1 MKKKCPKSLK
11 KVLAVTMA
19 AVLLISCLAACAST
33 ADQPANPNFHKD
45 AAELMDQWIYVDKT
59 TVLSAMGVDQGTEVE
74 VEPCYALE
82 NVLYCANPEDEE
94 CAVLSIYVPE
104 AYVKEAVEN
113 SDGTYTLTFDK
124 DVVLTNDVG
133 TEYTVNTAPII
144 YQNSVDGYKEGYQLT
159 LGTDTKG
166 VYSNIACDGVSHY
179 GDYVAAG
186 YIFVSVSSRGVDSNL
201 PVSDNPMAGAMGTG
215 GQGRELESQG
225 AAPSQIVDLKAGV
238 RYLKYNDKILPGS
251 SDKIIAIGGSAGG
264 SLAALLGVS
273 GNSKLYDS
281 YLKEIGAIMKSSDDI
296 YGVRAQ
302 APIAN
307 VELADMA
314 YEYLHSSETSYSV
327 GMGSSM
333 VSVDMTEPGSEFY
346 MDLHNLL
353 IKDFEAYIEELGLD
367 AATFRE
373 GYLAAVNKALD
384 EYVNYGLAF
393 NAEGLLKESNVS
405 SVSYD
410 DVQGFVDE
418 HDSLAYA
425 GGKVTATSMEAFVAD
440 FMARSK
446 ALMGFDTEAAK
457 SWETKMFGGVADGE
471 AYGEHFS
478 APLLAA
484 LKELSDKYPEAARLV
499 EVYDNAENG
508 VNSEGKQDVVKL
520 MSCMTFLSG
529 DEKSDIAQHWRL
541 GNSTMDGDVGSI
553 MAYLMTR
560 VMTDKLGIEDA
571 QFFLG
576 VDEIS
581 GSGHGFCDFNFLDVE
596 AYIDEMCTGKSV
608 EKPALPELPLVTYE
622 PSSGGGPNGG
632 AGGGPNGGG
641 TGGGPDGGADDDDN
655 GPDGDNKG
663 PDGDADG
670 PEDDTAGDATY
681 TYADDFPWTLVL
693 KADGTYSLTEA
704 NPFFG
709 SKTYTGTYTQDGNS
723 VAIGP
728 MTPAPGMFKWA
739 NPAGFTVTL
748 DGETFTPNT

>member
-1 MKKKCPKSLK
+1 MKKKCPKALK

-19 AVLLISCLAACAST
+19 AVLLVSCLAACSST
-33 ADQPANPNFHKD
+33 ADQSASPNFHKN
-45 AAELMDQWIYVDKT
+45 AAELMDQWVYVNKT

-104 AYVKEAVEN
+104 AYVKEAVE
-113 SDGTYTLTFDK
+113 SGDGTYTLTFDK
-124 DVVLTNDVG
+124 DAVFTNDVG

-159 LGTDTKG
+159 LGTETKG

-225 AAPSQIVDLKAGV
+225 AAPGQIVDLKAGV
-238 RYLKYNDKILPGS
+238 RYLKYNDKVLPGN

-314 YEYLHSSETSYSV
+314 YEYLHAGESTYSAK
-327 GMGSSM
+327 GTE
-333 VSVDMTEPGSEFY
+333 VDMTAAGNEFY
-346 MDLHNLL
+346 WDLHKLL
-353 IKDFEAYIEELGLD
+353 VKNFEAYIDELGLD
-367 AATFRE
+367 AATFRD
-373 GYLAAVNKALD
+373 GYLAAVNEALD

-393 NAEGLLKESNVS
+393 NAEGLLKESNVN
-405 SVSYD
+405 SVPYE
-410 DVQGFVDE
+410 DVQGFVDA
-418 HDSLAYA
+418 HDSLMYIN
-425 GGKVTATSMEAFVAD
+425 GKVTAVGMDAFVAD
-440 FMARSK
+440 FMTRSK
-446 ALMGFDTEAAK
+446 ALMAFDTEAAK
-457 SWETKMFGGVADGE
+457 SWETKLFGGVADGE

-478 APLLAA
+478 TSLLAA

-571 QFFLG
+571 EFFLG

-581 GSGHGFCDFNFLDVE
+581 GNGHGFCDFNFLDVE
-596 AYIDEMCTGKSV
+596 AYIDEMCTGESV
-608 EKPALPELPLVTYE
+608 DKPALPTLPLVTYE
-622 PSSGGGPNGG
+622 PSSGGGPG
-632 AGGGPNGGG
+632 GGG
-641 TGGGPDGGADDDDN
+641 TGGGPNGGADDDNDE
-655 GPDGDNKG
+655 PKG
-663 PDGDADG
+663 
-670 PEDDTAGDATY
+670 DTAGDATY
-681 TYADDFPWTLVL
+681 TYTDDFPWTLVL
-693 KADGTYSLTEA
+693 KADGTYSLSEA

-709 SKTYTGTYTQDGNS
+709 TKTYTGTYTQDGNS

-728 MTPAPGMFKWA
+728 MTPAPGQFKWA

-748 DGETFTPNT
+748 DGENFTPDA